1 METPVLVY
9 DDDCGFC
16 TWWAEFFEDT
26 AELRIVGYSDLTDD
40 LRARLPDEYEDCSHF
55 VTESAVYSCGASVEQ
70 AFVRSEVGRP
80 LRSTVALLNQHDSYA
95 ALREWG
101 YRHVAHNRA
110 LAGKVMSS
118 DTSTSG

>member
-26 AELRIVGYSDLTDD
+26 ADLRIVGYEDLTDD
-40 LRARLPDEYEDCSHF
+40 LRDRLPEDYEDCSHF
-55 VTESAVYSCGASVEQ
+55 VTDSAVYSCGASIEQ
-70 AFVRSEVGRP
+70 AFVRSEIGRP
-80 LRSTVALLNQHDSYA
+80 LRSVVAQLNQHDSYT

-101 YRHVAHNRA
+101 YKQVAHNRA

-118 DTSTSG
+118 DTSE